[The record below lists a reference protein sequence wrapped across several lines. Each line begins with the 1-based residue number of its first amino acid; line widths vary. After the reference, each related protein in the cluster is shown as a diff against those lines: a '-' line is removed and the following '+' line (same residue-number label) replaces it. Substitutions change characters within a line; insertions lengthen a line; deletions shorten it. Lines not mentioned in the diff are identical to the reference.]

1 MNQRYLNIILIV
13 LLIAVVV
20 WIDLPSNPGIKI
32 GEFSRTLDT
41 SLGLDLRGGMQ
52 VLLEADLP
60 ADTAIAAEDLDTAK
74 QILENRTNGLGVSEV
89 MFQIAGDRRIVGEF
103 PGITNTDEVIAT
115 LKETGQL
122 EFVDFG
128 DTVLPPG
135 TEILTDSGIADAAA
149 TTEAGATDTSA
160 MTEEELLSNVWHTVL
175 TGDQIETVNVDL
187 QNGVYTVVFDLK
199 ADGAKTF
206 AEYTTAN
213 VGKILAIVLDKRIV
227 STPSIN
233 SPITEGNGLISGNF
247 TYETANTL
255 AIQLRYGSLPIP
267 LKVVESRIVG
277 PTLGQESLQKSIL
290 AAILGLIIV
299 TLFMTL
305 YYRVPG
311 AIAMLS
317 IASYGAITLA
327 LFKLIPVTLTLP
339 GIAGLLL
346 STGGGLDANILMF
359 ERLKEELRSG
369 RKLKDAVYL
378 SWTRAWPSIRDS
390 NFATL
395 ITSGILFWFGSA
407 YGASLVKGFALTLAI
422 GVFVSLFCASVITRA
437 LLDLVSNLLKNADQK
452 KWFGI

>member
-1 MNQRYLNIILIV
+1 MNQRYLNLILI
-13 LLIAVVV
+13 LLLLAVVV

-41 SLGLDLRGGMQ
+41 ALGLDLRGGMQ

-60 ADTAIAAEDLDTAK
+60 AETVITAEDLDTAK
-74 QILENRTNGLGVSEV
+74 KILENRTNALGVSEV
-89 MFQIAGDRRIVGEF
+89 VFQVAGDRRIVGEF

-122 EFVDFG
+122 EFVDLG
-128 DTVLPPG
+128 DTIIPPG
-135 TEILTDSGIADAAA
+135 TAIKTDLNAPAETETDSTTDPAA
-149 TTEAGATDTSA
+149 T
-160 MTEEELLSNVWHTVL
+160 TEEELLNKVWHTVL
-175 TGDQIETVNVDL
+175 TGDQIQTVTVDL
-187 QNGVYTVVFDLK
+187 QNGIYEVVFTLK
-199 ADGAKTF
+199 DDGAKIF
-206 AEYTTAN
+206 ADYTTAN

-233 SPITEGNGLISGNF
+233 SPITKGNGSISGNF

-277 PTLGQESLQKSIL
+277 PTLGQDSLQKSIL
-290 AAILGLIIV
+290 AGIVGIIIV
-299 TLFMTL
+299 TLFMIL
-305 YYRVPG
+305 YYRAPG
-311 AIAMLS
+311 VAAMLS

-437 LLDLVSNLLKNADQK
+437 LLDLLANFLKNADHK

>member
-13 LLIAVVV
+13 LLVAVVV

-60 ADTAIAAEDLDTAK
+60 ADTAIAAEDLETAK

-128 DTVLPPG
+128 DTILPPG
-135 TEILTDSGIADAAA
+135 TEILTDSGTTTTGVSAA
-149 TTEAGATDTSA
+149 DTSA

-187 QNGVYTVVFDLK
+187 QNGVYSVVFKLK
-199 ADGAKTF
+199 TDGAKTF
-206 AEYTTAN
+206 ANYTTAN

-233 SPITEGNGLISGNF
+233 TPITEGNGSISGNF

-299 TLFMTL
+299 TLFMTI

-317 IASYGAITLA
+317 IASYAAITLA

-437 LLDLVSNLLKNADQK
+437 LLDLFSNFLKNADQK